1 MCSLISACCGLIG
14 LFATFALFATSIDET
29 QPNTCPEPED
39 LQSWFVKHAYSEE
52 NHIGFYYE
60 TAFKDVTQPRVCKC
74 ITSNKTLISKDVLQ
88 DDFNVQCSG
97 QVYHADLSFDL
108 NVDKNRR
115 GYMIGKWNSFL
126 PMRGVS
132 FPNVIVDVGVNP
144 WTGAYDWV
152 IEFQCKQGK
161 KLFSSDWIEYYGI
174 NFYSKTYDNPE
185 TLAKM
190 VEAARNRG
198 LEPFLDSGS
207 DLFVVDHTN
216 CMHDH

>member
-1 MCSLISACCGLIG
+1 MCSLISTLCGLAG
-14 LFATFALFATSIDET
+14 LFATFAMFVMRTDEK
-29 QPNTCPEPED
+29 QPNTCPAPEE

-52 NHIGFYYE
+52 NHVGFYYE
-60 TAFKDVTQPRVCKC
+60 TAFKDVTQPRICKC
-74 ITSNKTLISKDVLQ
+74 VTSNKTLLSKDLLQ
-88 DDFNVQCSG
+88 DSFNVQVSG

-108 NVDKNRR
+108 NVDTNRR

-132 FPNVIVDVGVNP
+132 FPNYIVDVGVNP
-144 WTGAYDWV
+144 WTGKYEWV

-161 KLFSSDWIEYYGI
+161 NPFSSDWIEYYGL
-174 NFYSKTYDNPE
+174 NFYSREYDNPE

-190 VEAARNRG
+190 VDVARKRG
-198 LEPFLDSGS
+198 LGPFLDSGS

-216 CMHDH
+216 CIQDH